1 MGPPAGGSSEED
13 GLLEKGIQRR
23 ITVMPENS
31 KDEDWAKDLWYSG
44 KVTRRRL
51 LGLGA
56 ATAGAL
62 GVSMLVPAPWRG
74 AFGQAKPY
82 KIGTL
87 QPLSGTAAAGG
98 KTSLVGTQM
107 AVDRI
112 NKSGGINGRPIELIV
127 GDYESKPD
135 VGRRKAEKLVV
146 EDKIDVH
153 EGGYLSNVCLACMP
167 VWEEH
172 KIVNM
177 IGVCLDTT
185 ITTTKCSRYT
195 FRPFD
200 YAPAQA
206 VAISP
211 YLINKMGKKWHIAY
225 LDYAWGQSTRDAYI
239 EQIKKNG
246 GEVVGTTGIPLGTA
260 DMASFV
266 SKISGSFDGL
276 FGIFFGP
283 NAVSF
288 TSAIYDLGLTKKYK
302 YAGDGAI
309 AESTHLPALGQKIEG
324 FVGINRY
331 VPVMDPPLNT
341 PHHKKFF
348 DQAVAALKQIDPS
361 GPLPDRYVQS
371 NFEAMNFLK
380 LGMQK
385 SGFRGREDTMKLIEA
400 LEGMEV
406 KEGDDFP
413 QGDKT
418 LRKEDHQAF
427 LRQFIFDIKN
437 NKHRLLEVIS
447 KEKTFVP
454 PACSFQKA

>member
-1 MGPPAGGSSEED
+1 MAE
-13 GLLEKGIQRR
+13 RWH
-23 ITVMPENS
+23 
-31 KDEDWAKDLWYSG
+31 DEPWAKDMWWSG
-44 KVTRRRL
+44 KTTRRRFL
-51 LGLGA
+51 SLS
-56 ATAGAL
+56 ATAAGAV
-62 GVSMLVPAPWRG
+62 GATMLVPAPWRE

-82 KIGTL
+82 KIGVL
-87 QPLSGTAAAGG
+87 QPLTGVAAAGG
-98 KTSLVGTQM
+98 KTALVGSLL
-107 AVDRI
+107 AIERV
-112 NKSGGINGRPIELIV
+112 NKAGGVNGRPFEAV
-127 GDYESKPD
+127 VADYESKPD

-146 EDKIDVH
+146 EDQVDVA

-167 VWEEH
+167 VFEEH
-172 KIVNM
+172 RTVWM

-185 ITTTKCSRYT
+185 ITTTKCSRYV

-206 VAISP
+206 VAFAP
-211 YLINKMGKKWHIAY
+211 YLVKNMGKKWHIAY

-246 GEVVGTTGIPLGTA
+246 GEVVGGTGIPLGTA
-260 DMASFV
+260 DMTAFL
-266 SKISGSFDGL
+266 SKISGNFDGL
-276 FGIFFGP
+276 FGIFFGA
-283 NAVSF
+283 NAVVLA
-288 TSAIYDLGLTKKYK
+288 TQAYDLGLTKKYK
-302 YAGDGAI
+302 FAGDGAI

-331 VPVMDPPLNT
+331 IPVMDGPLNT

-348 DQAVAALKQIDPS
+348 DESVKKLKEIDPS

-380 LGMQK
+380 LGIQK
-385 SGFRGREDTMKLIEA
+385 SGFQGRKDSMKLIEA

-418 LRKEDHQAF
+418 LRREDHQAF
-427 LRQFIFDIKN
+427 IREFIFDIKN
-437 NKHRLLEVIS
+437 NKHRLLETIA
-447 KEKTFVP
+447 KDKTIVP
-454 PACSFQKA
+454 PACTFPKA

>member
-1 MGPPAGGSSEED
+1 MAERWQDEE
-13 GLLEKGIQRR
+13 
-23 ITVMPENS
+23 
-31 KDEDWAKDLWYSG
+31 WAKDLWWSG
-44 KVTRRRL
+44 KVTRRRF

-56 ATAGAL
+56 TAAGAI
-62 GVSMLVPAPWRG
+62 GATMLVPAPWRA

-82 KIGTL
+82 KVGVM
-87 QPLSGTAAAGG
+87 QPLTGTGAAGG
-98 KTSLVGTQM
+98 KTALVGSQI
-107 AVDRI
+107 AAERI
-112 NKSGGINGRPIELIV
+112 NKTGGVNGRPFELVIA
-127 GDYESKPD
+127 DYESKPD

-167 VWEEH
+167 VFEEH
-172 KIVNM
+172 KVVNM

-206 VAISP
+206 VAFAP
-211 YLINKMGKKWHIAY
+211 YLVKHLGKKWHIAY
-225 LDYAWGQSTRDAYI
+225 LDYAWGQSTRDAYA
-239 EQIKKNG
+239 EQIKKAG
-246 GEVVGTTGIPLGTA
+246 GEVVGGTGIPLGTA
-260 DMASFV
+260 DMTAFL
-266 SKISGSFDGL
+266 SKISGNFDGL
-276 FGIFFGP
+276 FGIFFGA
-283 NAVSF
+283 NAVVLA
-288 TSAIYDLGLTKKYK
+288 TQAYDLGLTKKYK
-302 YAGDGAI
+302 FAGDGAI
-309 AESTHLPALGQKIEG
+309 AESTHLGALGQKIEG
-324 FVGINRY
+324 FVGVNRY

-348 DQAVAALKQIDPS
+348 DEAVAALKKIDPS

-418 LRKEDHQAF
+418 MRREDHQAF
-427 LRQFIFDIKN
+427 LREFIFDIKN
-437 NKHRLLEVIS
+437 NKHRLLEVVP
-447 KEKTFVP
+447 KEKTILP
-454 PACSFQKA
+454 PACKFA